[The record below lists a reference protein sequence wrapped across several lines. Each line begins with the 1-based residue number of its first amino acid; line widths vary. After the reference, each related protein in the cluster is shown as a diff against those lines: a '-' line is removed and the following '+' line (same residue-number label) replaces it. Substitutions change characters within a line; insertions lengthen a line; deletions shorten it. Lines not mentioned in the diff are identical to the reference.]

1 MYHSPLSQ
9 GEAMGKTLPRKER
22 PRHHQARGLNDGIN
36 RRLRC
41 QSTGF
46 GKTYQYPRT
55 AGRDDLTI
63 GCARVKRQENH
74 CRAKKDLATTRREVS
89 TMGST
94 AAFDVSLLD
103 SARDIN
109 TLGLPAGMI

>member
-1 MYHSPLSQ
+1 MAYLSVQIKCTTVLYH
-9 GEAMGKTLPRKER
+9 
-22 PRHHQARGLNDGIN
+22 
-36 RRLRC
+36 
-41 QSTGF
+41 
-46 GKTYQYPRT
+46 
-55 AGRDDLTI
+55 
-63 GCARVKRQENH
+63 RVKRWEKH

-89 TMGST
+89 TMGLT

>member
-1 MYHSPLSQ
+1 M
-9 GEAMGKTLPRKER
+9 
-22 PRHHQARGLNDGIN
+22 
-36 RRLRC
+36 
-41 QSTGF
+41 
-46 GKTYQYPRT
+46 
-55 AGRDDLTI
+55 
-63 GCARVKRQENH
+63 KRWEKH